1 MCVCSIFMYCIR
13 YVIIPRTPTFVP
25 NFGVLTVNTTMYNKT
40 ISNTIILQN
49 EILSKISE
57 ITTPNFFFWTILKMS
72 KIDYI
77 DPVSPKKNRCDWDA
91 VEGIFVFSK

>member
-1 MCVCSIFMYCIR
+1 
-13 YVIIPRTPTFVP
+13 
-25 NFGVLTVNTTMYNKT
+25 MYNKT